1 MSAAARVGDPIEHT
15 SALEGLLLGLAVGAA
30 AVVVGLAA
38 GVTILAT
45 GGLAAVAAVGAVMAL
60 SAGFGELIGS
70 LSWCTNKAGQIFKG
84 SGNVFTNGKP
94 AARAHVDTATCDK
107 HGSVPQVIA
116 QGSRTVHINGQPAA
130 RVGDRTVCDGK
141 ISAGSGNVNIGGATE
156 QTDDI
161 NPEVEPWLHWLV
173 GGIGFGSA
181 VVLTSPLIAITAFID
196 GAIGGVIG
204 SVLGGR
210 LFGED
215 SDEQKVMAFSGAL
228 IGGWFGARYEVKT
241 QGFGSNLAN
250 VKIQRRG
257 ASVGEPEKVPTYKVP
272 HSPVTKAQ
280 RADLKAKLENR
291 TLTREEYKRLDWDR
305 RFANK
310 RAKGVSRFWADER
323 AKLKLDEPGTR
334 NWSADQQADILANK
348 TPKFNGESIQGHHKY
363 NALDHPQLA
372 SDPKNI
378 YPATRTEHFE
388 RWHGGS
394 WRNDSFGEPLKYS
407 YPEEF

>member
-30 AVVVGLAA
+30 AVVVAAAA
-38 GVTILAT
+38 GVTIVAT

-141 ISAGSGNVNIGGATE
+141 ISAGSGNVNIGGPTE

-196 GAIGGVIG
+196 GA
-204 SVLGGR
+204 VLGGIGNILGGR
-210 LFGED
+210 WFGED
-215 SDEQKVMAFSGAL
+215 SDEQKAMTFGGAVL
-228 IGGWFGARYEVKT
+228 GGWFGARYEVK
-241 QGFGSNLAN
+241 QEGLGSLFGNLKVTPRTPVGPKGVAGDGVDLSLTYKSGWTDAQRAAADAKVKILNDADTVLTVPVRSGTSAASRYKQAGNTVPKGSDVDHMVDLQLGGTDTIPNMSPLDLSVNRSLGAQIYQQTKSLPPGTKINN
-250 VKIQRRG
+250 VKIG
-257 ASVGEPEKVPTYKVP
+257 
-272 HSPVTKAQ
+272 
-280 RADLKAKLENR
+280 D
-291 TLTREEYKRLDWDR
+291 
-305 RFANK
+305 
-310 RAKGVSRFWADER
+310 
-323 AKLKLDEPGTR
+323 
-334 NWSADQQADILANK
+334 
-348 TPKFNGESIQGHHKY
+348 
-363 NALDHPQLA
+363 
-372 SDPKNI
+372 
-378 YPATRTEHFE
+378 
-388 RWHGGS
+388 
-394 WRNDSFGEPLKYS
+394 
-407 YPEEF
+407 